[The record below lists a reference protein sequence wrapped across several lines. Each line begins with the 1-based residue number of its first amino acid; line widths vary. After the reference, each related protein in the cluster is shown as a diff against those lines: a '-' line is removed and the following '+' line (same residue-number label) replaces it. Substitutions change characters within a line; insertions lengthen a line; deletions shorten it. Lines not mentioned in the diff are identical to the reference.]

1 MKDPVLVKATRLL
14 RRGNYNR
21 AIKLLEPEVL
31 RYRGN
36 FTYYYI
42 LALTYL
48 HTGIFNYAFD
58 YFKRAR
64 EVKKGRE
71 CDLAVLLGLA
81 VLYLRRGE
89 TKTAVS
95 FYLKVQELDEHN
107 RIARKALKVIRKY
120 SGTESVRLWADNPR
134 RLKTL
139 FPPPP
144 PEPIT
149 TSTFVI
155 PLACVLG
162 AGALTYAALIWQ
174 GFLPMPIKL
183 DFSTKRDGFSAVALE
198 LEERMKPVEIGG
210 SYRYILTVGQ
220 VLDTYEEARD
230 LFNKQH
236 DELARRNLNRIL
248 ESNASEPIKTKS
260 RLLISYMDT
269 PGFDTLK
276 DRFAYTDV
284 KKEPALY
291 RDCHVIW
298 RGMATNFTMEE
309 TSTSFDF
316 LVGYDTRS
324 VLQGIVPIRFN
335 FSVAVNPEQPLEVL
349 GRVVPITTD
358 NGQDIMLEGLAIH
371 QTALPFIGGN

>member
-1 MKDPVLVKATRLL
+1 VKDPILVKATRLL
-14 RRGNYNR
+14 RRGSHNR

-31 RYRGN
+31 RYRGS

-42 LALTYL
+42 LALAYL
-48 HTGIFNYAFD
+48 RTGIFNYAFD

-64 EVKKGRE
+64 EVKGRE
-71 CDLAVLLGLA
+71 HDVTVLLGLA

-89 TKTAVS
+89 TKPAVS
-95 FYLKVQELDEHN
+95 FYLKVQELNEHN

-120 SGTESVRLWADNPR
+120 SGTESIRLWADDSR

-149 TSTFVI
+149 ASTFVV
-155 PLACVLG
+155 PLACVLA
-162 AGALTYAALIWQ
+162 AGALTYAALIWR
-174 GFLPMPIKL
+174 GVLPMPIKL
-183 DFSTKRDGFSAVALE
+183 DFSTKREGFSAVALE
-198 LEERMKPVEIGG
+198 LEERMKPVEVGG

-220 VLDTYEEARD
+220 VLDTYEEARG

-236 DELARRNLNRIL
+236 DEPAKRNLNRIL
-248 ESNASEPIKTKS
+248 ESNASDAIKTKA

-276 DRFAYTDV
+276 DRFTYADV
-284 KKEPALY
+284 KKEPAIY

-298 RGMATNFTMEE
+298 RGMATNFIIEE
-309 TSTSFDF
+309 NSTSFDF

-324 VLQGIVPIRFN
+324 VLQGIVPVRFN
-335 FSVAVNPEQPLEVL
+335 FAVTVDSQQPLEVL
-349 GRVVPITTD
+349 GRIVPISTD
-358 NGQDIMLEGLAIH
+358 SGQDIMLEGVALH
-371 QTALPFIGGN
+371 QTTLPFAGGK

>member
-14 RRGNYNR
+14 RRGRYNR
-21 AIKLLEPEVL
+21 AIKLLEPEVI
-31 RYRGN
+31 RYREN

-42 LALTYL
+42 LALAYL

-64 EVKKGRE
+64 EVKGHDR
-71 CDLAVLLGLA
+71 DLTVLLGLA

-89 TKTAVS
+89 TKPAVS
-95 FYLKVQELDEHN
+95 LYLKVQELDERN
-107 RIARKALKVIRKY
+107 RIVRKALKVIRKY
-120 SGTESVRLWADNPR
+120 SGTESLRLWADDR

-149 TSTFVI
+149 TSTFIV
-155 PLACVLG
+155 PLVCLFV
-162 AGALTYAALIWQ
+162 AGALTYATLIWR

-183 DFSTKRDGFSAVALE
+183 DFSAKREGFSVVALE
-198 LEERMKPVEIGG
+198 LEERMKPVEVGG
-210 SYRYILTVGQ
+210 SYRYILTVRQ

-230 LFNKQH
+230 LFNKRH
-236 DELARRNLNRIL
+236 YELAKRNLNRIL
-248 ESNASEPIKTKS
+248 ESNAAESIKTKA
-260 RLLISYMDT
+260 LVLISYMDT

-284 KKEPALY
+284 KKETAIY
-291 RDCHVIW
+291 RDCYVIW
-298 RGMATNFTMEE
+298 RGMATNFTIEE

-324 VLQGIVPIRFN
+324 VLQGIVLLRFN
-335 FSVAVNPEQPLEVL
+335 FAVAVNPEQQLEIL
-349 GRVVPITTD
+349 GRVVPISTD
-358 NGQDIMLEGLAIH
+358 NGQDIMLEGVAIH
-371 QTALPFIGGN
+371 QTALPFASRN

>member
-14 RRGNYNR
+14 RRGSYNR
-21 AIKLLEPEVL
+21 AIKLLEPEVI
-31 RYRGN
+31 RYREN

-42 LALTYL
+42 LALAYL

-64 EVKKGRE
+64 EVKGHDR
-71 CDLAVLLGLA
+71 DLKILLGLA

-89 TKTAVS
+89 TKSAVS
-95 FYLKVQELDEHN
+95 LYLKVQELDEPN

-120 SGTESVRLWADNPR
+120 SGTESLRLWADGSR

-149 TSTFVI
+149 ASTFVV
-155 PLACVLG
+155 PLVCVFA
-162 AGALTYAALIWQ
+162 AGALTYAALIWR
-174 GFLPMPIKL
+174 GFLPVPLKL

-198 LEERMKPVEIGG
+198 LEERMKPVEVGG

-230 LFNKQH
+230 LFNKRH

-248 ESNASEPIKTKS
+248 ESNASESIKTKAL
-260 RLLISYMDT
+260 LLISYMDT

-284 KKEPALY
+284 KKEPAIY

-324 VLQGIVPIRFN
+324 VLQGIVSIRFN

-349 GRVVPITTD
+349 GRVVPISTGS
-358 NGQDIMLEGLAIH
+358 GQDIMLEGLAIH
-371 QTALPFIGGN
+371 QTTLPFAGGN

>member
-1 MKDPVLVKATRLL
+1 VKDPVLVKATRLL
-14 RRGNYNR
+14 RRGSYNR

-42 LALTYL
+42 LALAYL
-48 HTGIFNYAFD
+48 RTGIFNYAFD

-64 EVKKGRE
+64 EVKGRE
-71 CDLAVLLGLA
+71 RDLTILLGLA

-89 TKTAVS
+89 TKPAVS

-120 SGTESVRLWADNPR
+120 SGTESLRLWADDSR

-149 TSTFVI
+149 TSTFVVPI
-155 PLACVLG
+155 ACLFV
-162 AGALTYAALIWQ
+162 AGALTYATLIWR
-174 GFLPMPIKL
+174 GILPMPLKL

-198 LEERMKPVEIGG
+198 LEERMKPVEVGG

-230 LFNKQH
+230 LFNKRH
-236 DELARRNLNRIL
+236 DELAKRTLNRIL
-248 ESNASEPIKTKS
+248 ESNASESIKTKA

-284 KKEPALY
+284 KKEPAIY

-298 RGMATNFTMEE
+298 RGMATNFTIEE

-324 VLQGIVPIRFN
+324 VLQGIVPVRFD

-349 GRVVPITTD
+349 GRVVPISTD
-358 NGQDIMLEGLAIH
+358 SGQDIMLEGMAIH
-371 QTALPFIGGN
+371 QTALPFTSRN

>member
-1 MKDPVLVKATRLL
+1 VKDPVLVKATRLL
-14 RRGNYNR
+14 RRGSYNR

-42 LALTYL
+42 LALAYL
-48 HTGIFNYAFD
+48 RTGIFNYAFD

-64 EVKKGRE
+64 EVKGRE
-71 CDLAVLLGLA
+71 LDLTVLLGLA

-89 TKTAVS
+89 TKPAVS

-120 SGTESVRLWADNPR
+120 SGTESLRLWADGHR
-134 RLKTL
+134 RLRTL

-149 TSTFVI
+149 ASTFVV
-155 PLACVLG
+155 PLAGVCM
-162 AGALTYAALIWQ
+162 AGTLTYAVLIWR
-174 GFLPMPIKL
+174 GILPMPIKL

-210 SYRYILTVGQ
+210 SYRYILTVRQ

-230 LFNKQH
+230 LFNKRH
-236 DELARRNLNRIL
+236 DELAKRNLNRIL
-248 ESNASEPIKTKS
+248 ESNASESIKTKAL
-260 RLLISYMDT
+260 LLISYMDT

-284 KKEPALY
+284 KKEPAVY
-291 RDCHVIW
+291 RDCYVIW
-298 RGMATNFTMEE
+298 RGMATNFIMEE
-309 TSTSFDF
+309 TSTAFDF

-324 VLQGIVPIRFN
+324 ILQGIVPVRFT

-349 GRVVPITTD
+349 GRVVPISSD
-358 NGQDIMLEGLAIH
+358 SGQDIMLEGIAIH
-371 QTALPFIGGN
+371 QTALPFISTN

>member
-1 MKDPVLVKATRLL
+1 MKDPVLVKATRFL
-14 RRGNYNR
+14 RRGRYNR
-21 AIKLLEPEVL
+21 AIKLLEPEVI

-42 LALTYL
+42 LALAYL
-48 HTGIFNYAFD
+48 RTGIFNYAFD

-64 EVKKGRE
+64 EVKDRDR
-71 CDLAVLLGLA
+71 DLTVLLGLG

-89 TKTAVS
+89 TKPAVS

-107 RIARKALKVIRKY
+107 RIARKALKIIRKY
-120 SGTESVRLWADNPR
+120 SGTESLRLWADGPR

-149 TSTFVI
+149 TSTFVV
-155 PLACVLG
+155 PLACMFV
-162 AGALTYAALIWQ
+162 AGALTYAALIWR
-174 GFLPMPIKL
+174 GVLPMPIKL

-198 LEERMKPVEIGG
+198 LEERMKPVEVGG

-230 LFNKQH
+230 LFNKRH
-236 DELARRNLNRIL
+236 DELAKRNLNRIL
-248 ESNASEPIKTKS
+248 ESNASESIKAKAT
-260 RLLISYMDT
+260 LLISYMDT
-269 PGFDTLK
+269 PGFDTLR

-284 KKEPALY
+284 KKEPAIY
-291 RDCHVIW
+291 RDCYVIW

-324 VLQGIVPIRFN
+324 VLQGIVPVHFN

-349 GRVVPITTD
+349 GRVVPISTD
-358 NGQDIMLEGLAIH
+358 NSQNIKLEGLAIH
-371 QTALPFIGGN
+371 QTALPFATRN